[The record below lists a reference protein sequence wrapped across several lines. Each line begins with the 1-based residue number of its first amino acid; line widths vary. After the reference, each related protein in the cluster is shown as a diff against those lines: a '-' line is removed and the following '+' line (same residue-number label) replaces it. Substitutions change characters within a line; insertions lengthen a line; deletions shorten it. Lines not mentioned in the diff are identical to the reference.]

1 VDTRVRRTIVRM
13 EEQLERRLTV
23 TELARAAGLSTA
35 HLTRL
40 FRGGTG
46 VTPGAYLRAL
56 RMTRARL
63 LLERTNLSVVEVMA
77 QVGIGDRS
85 HFVRDFQRAHGVA
98 PSTVREQLKVSGA

>member
-1 VDTRVRRTIVRM
+1 VDIRVRRTIEKM

-23 TELARAAGLSTA
+23 IELARAAGLSTA

-40 FRGGTG
+40 FRDGTG
-46 VTPGAYLRAL
+46 VTPGAFLRAL

-63 LLERTNLSVVEVMA
+63 LLERTNLSVAEVMA

-85 HFVRDFQRAHGVA
+85 HFTRDFQRAHGVA
-98 PSTVREQLKVSGA
+98 PSTVRQQPKATGA